1 MAKSSF
7 LNRKSRIDQLMGLLH
22 SKDSWTILEL
32 SQKLDVSQRTLA
44 RDLADVEESGVAI
57 ESDRGRGGGVRLR
70 KNWGMGKLQLSH
82 EEIIDLLLSLAIM
95 EKIKSPLMLKNLK
108 SIRLKIAQCFPQ
120 EQRSSIESLRKRIRV
135 GSSPKEQLLAVYV
148 LPNQSIIK
156 QLQRSFFECKKLNI
170 KYADEKK
177 QVTNR
182 LIEPHYLLCS
192 FPIWYIQAWDYL
204 RNDIR
209 FFRTDRI
216 QFAEITNENF
226 KVRNDMTFCDETE
239 KLFETI

>member
-7 LNRKSRIDQLMGLLH
+7 LNRKNRIDQLMGLLH
-22 SKDSWTILEL
+22 SKDCWTISEL
-32 SQKLDVSQRTLA
+32 SQNLDVSQRTLA
-44 RDLADVEESGVAI
+44 RDLADIEATGVAI
-57 ESDRGRGGGVRLR
+57 ETDRGRGGGVRLR

-95 EKIKSPLMLKNLK
+95 EKIKSPLMLKNLR

-120 EQRSSIESLRKRIRV
+120 EQRTSIESLRKRIRV
-135 GSSPKEQLLAVYV
+135 GGSPSEQLLTTYT
-148 LPNQSIIK
+148 LPNQNIIK
-156 QLQRSFFECKKLNI
+156 QLQRSFFECKKLSI
-170 KYADEKK
+170 KYTDEKK
-177 QVTNR
+177 QGTIR
-182 LIEPHYLLCS
+182 IIEPHYLLCS

-216 QFAEITNENF
+216 QFAETTNETF
-226 KVRNDMTFCDETE
+226 KVRNDLAFCEETE
-239 KLFETI
+239 KFFETI

>member
-1 MAKSSF
+1 VAKNSF
-7 LNRKSRIDQLMGLLH
+7 LNRKNRIDQLMGLLH
-22 SKDSWTILEL
+22 SKDSWIISEL
-32 SQKLDVSQRTLA
+32 SQKLNVSQRTLA
-44 RDLADVEESGVAI
+44 RDLADIETSGVAI
-57 ESDRGRGGGVRLR
+57 ESDRGRGGGVRLK
-70 KNWGMGKLQLSH
+70 KNWGLGRLQLSH

-120 EQRSSIESLRKRIRV
+120 EQRSSVESLRKRIRV
-135 GSSPKEQLLAVYV
+135 GSSPKEQLMVAYV
-148 LPNQSIIK
+148 LPNQNIIK
-156 QLQRSFFECKKLNI
+156 HLQQAFFECKKLDI
-170 KYADEKK
+170 KYIDEKK
-177 QVTNR
+177 NVTNR

-216 QFAEITNENF
+216 QLAEITNDNF
-226 KVRNDMTFCDETE
+226 KVRNDMTFCEETE
-239 KLFETI
+239 KFFETI